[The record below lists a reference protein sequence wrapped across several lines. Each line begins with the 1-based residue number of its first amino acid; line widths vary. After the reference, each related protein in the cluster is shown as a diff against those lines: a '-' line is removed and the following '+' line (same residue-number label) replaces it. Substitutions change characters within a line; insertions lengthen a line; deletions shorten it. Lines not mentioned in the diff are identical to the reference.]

1 MRRRDFLKVI
11 TGSAA
16 VWPLAARAQQPNPAS
31 SYNRVFVSV
40 PHHLS
45 KREAFRR
52 LNCGLTSLQREYSY
66 LFTIQDE
73 TWIGYHLQFR
83 ASVLGQ
89 VTTGSMDITSR
100 SVQLNVFLPWL
111 LANLARGAEP
121 LIVKEG
127 TLMLERKTSC
137 S

>member
-1 MRRRDFLKVI
+1 MKRREFI
-11 TGSAA
+11 THFGGTVVA
-16 VWPLAARAQQPNPAS
+16 WPLAARAQQPYPTS
-31 SYNRVFVSV
+31 SYNRLSVSV

-73 TWIGYHLQFR
+73 TWTGYHLQFR

-111 LANLARGAEP
+111 LANLARAAEP

>member
-1 MRRRDFLKVI
+1 MRRREFIALLAVATCPI
-11 TGSAA
+11 T
-16 VWPLAARAQQPNPAS
+16 AQAEQANPTS
-31 SYNRVFVSV
+31 SYNRLFVSV
-40 PHHLS
+40 PHRLS

-52 LNCGLTSLQREYSY
+52 LNCGLTSLQREYGY
-66 LFTIQDE
+66 LFTVQDQ
-73 TWIGYHLQFR
+73 TWTGYHLQFR
-83 ASVLGQ
+83 ASVLGEA
-89 VTTGSMDITSR
+89 TTGSMDVTSR

-111 LANLARGAEP
+111 LATLARGAEP